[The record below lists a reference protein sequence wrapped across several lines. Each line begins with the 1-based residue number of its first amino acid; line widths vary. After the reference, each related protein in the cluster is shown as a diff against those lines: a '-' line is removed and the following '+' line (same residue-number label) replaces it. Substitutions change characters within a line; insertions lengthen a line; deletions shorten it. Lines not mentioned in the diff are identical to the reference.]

1 MRTRLMRIGVV
12 LALVMGIGISFA
24 SGTEAAVNRKKRQ
37 YLKNVPPLG
46 WQYQAGY
53 TLWRLERGL
62 NATPQTWRRY
72 VREKKRIQKSGQET
86 IADKLLL
93 KSLDWTVEELA
104 ALLEGLE
111 DTSVFRPAGVE
122 P

>member
-1 MRTRLMRIGVV
+1 MRVGGV
-12 LALVMGIGISFA
+12 LALAVWLGVSFA
-24 SGTEAAVNRKKRQ
+24 AGSEAAVNRKKRQ

-62 NATPQTWRRY
+62 NATPQTWRKY
-72 VREKKRIQKSGQET
+72 VREKKRLQKAGQET

-111 DTSVFRPAGVE
+111 DTSAFQPAGVE

>member
-1 MRTRLMRIGVV
+1 MRVGGVFV
-12 LALVMGIGISFA
+12 LAALMGAFLAAGSD
-24 SGTEAAVNRKKRQ
+24 AAVNRKKRP

-62 NATPQTWRRY
+62 EATPQTWKKY
-72 VREKKRIQKSGQET
+72 VREKKRARKPET
-86 IADKLLL
+86 VADRLLL

-111 DTSVFRPAGVE
+111 DSATFHPAGVE
-122 P
+122 